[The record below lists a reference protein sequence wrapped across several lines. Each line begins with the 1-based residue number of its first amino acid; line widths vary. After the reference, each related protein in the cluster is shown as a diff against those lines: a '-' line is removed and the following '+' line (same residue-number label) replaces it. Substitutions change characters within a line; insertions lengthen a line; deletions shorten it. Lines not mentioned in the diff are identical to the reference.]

1 MIQENR
7 SILGDLKEDDC
18 FSIWNSVLWGTA
30 QASSSEDTSVL
41 AIGVIGVY
49 RSLAHPGS
57 ALFGYANCSEHI
69 QETYLPVLPV
79 EGIVFCFAYKS
90 EDLE

>member
-7 SILGDLKEDDC
+7 SILGDLKEDNC

-41 AIGVIGVY
+41 VIGVIGVY
-49 RSLAHPGS
+49 QSLAHPGS
-57 ALFGYANCSEHI
+57 ALFGYANCSEHV
-69 QETYLPVLPV
+69 QETYLPVVPV
-79 EGIVFCFAYKS
+79 EGVVFCFAYKS

>member
-41 AIGVIGVY
+41 VIGVIGVY
-49 RSLAHPGS
+49 QSLAHPGS
-57 ALFGYANCSEHI
+57 ALFGYANCSEHV

-79 EGIVFCFAYKS
+79 EGIVFCFASKS
-90 EDLE
+90 EGLE